1 MFEKVRQLEPHYMD
15 GMEIYSTTLW
25 HLQRDILLS
34 RLAQELTAFDKL
46 SPQVH
51 HAFTLRT
58 FLAYYYT
65 LCLFTYSC
73 FIKRVLIFD
82 ILLFL

>member
-1 MFEKVRQLEPHYMD
+1 MCMCVRVQAEKVFEKVRQLEPHYVD

-25 HLQRDILLS
+25 HLQRDVLLS

-51 HAFTLRT
+51 
-58 FLAYYYT
+58 
-65 LCLFTYSC
+65 
-73 FIKRVLIFD
+73 
-82 ILLFL
+82 